1 MTEKELGAP
10 AEAPT
15 PVGAENCAVKHP
27 NYTPN
32 AGPQHIAR
40 LIAGEQLASAADLPE
55 PWRGLAQQLIA
66 SRNGR
71 SAVDVFEDLLAG
83 RPDAAE
89 ILAAVLAVRIDAD
102 PHVEEYGDESLD
114 QPVADLVAI
123 PELPAIARLPESLM
137 QQAAS
142 TGKWLNDY
150 IAFARLA
157 SPMSPPIFHLILGL
171 VLLST
176 AIARRV
182 YLRVSNHNLYP
193 NIYALIVAHST
204 LYAKT
209 TAFEIARKVLD
220 LSYLALLILPVGI
233 PPQSLI
239 GELTNRQPDTF
250 ASWEQG
256 DQDDWRKERK
266 FAAQRAWLMD
276 EAAGLLDA
284 FDQKHLAD
292 LLNHVLKLFDCP
304 DKISA
309 SSTIIRGRQTV
320 RNAYLTICGPTT
332 PSAMRSHLNNRSHWG
347 NGLFARF
354 IFVTPDRP
362 PQRIFYPNEIAIPAA
377 LTDPLR
383 LLALERL
390 PLPREIIPGE
400 IQFPQAIRAG
410 YEDEVWRRW
419 EAYHAGIWEL
429 INQRLIP
436 EKFYASYGRFHTIA
450 MKIALQ
456 LATVDWASDTPDQPL
471 TVTLRHWA
479 RAQMIT
485 EEFRSCLHRMIADA
499 SRVSEDDDLEPKII
513 RFLRQSPRGLSAR
526 ELANLLS
533 MTEPAKRDQLDRLLE
548 RMRRDGLV
556 ILEERK
562 GQRGPAALAWRLLI

>member
-10 AEAPT
+10 TEAPT
-15 PVGAENCAVKHP
+15 PVGAENCAVKHS

-32 AGPQHIAR
+32 AGPLHIAR
-40 LIAGEQLASAADLPE
+40 LIAGEQATPIADLPE
-55 PWRGLAQQLIA
+55 PWRGLAQGLLA
-66 SRNGR
+66 CRNGR
-71 SAVDVFEDLLAG
+71 SAVDVFEDILVG
-83 RPDAAE
+83 RPDAGE
-89 ILAAVLAVRIDAD
+89 IRAAVLSFRIDAD
-102 PHVEEYGDESLD
+102 PEVESSLDESLD

-123 PELPAIARLPESLM
+123 PELPANARLPESLM
-137 QQAAS
+137 HQAAS
-142 TGKWLNDY
+142 AGRWLNDY

-157 SPMSPPIFHLILGL
+157 SPMSPPIFHLVLGL
-171 VLLST
+171 TLLST
-176 AIARRV
+176 AITRRV
-182 YLRVSNHNLYP
+182 YLRVANHNLYP

-209 TAFEIARKVLD
+209 TAFEIARKVLE
-220 LSYLALLILPVGI
+220 LAGLARLMLPVGI
-233 PPQSLI
+233 TPQSLI

-256 DQDDWRKERK
+256 DQDDWRNERK

-309 SSTIIRGRQTV
+309 ASTIARGRQTI

-362 PQRIFYPNEIAIPAA
+362 PQRIFYPSEIEIPAG
-377 LTDPLR
+377 LTTPLR
-383 LLALERL
+383 ILALERL
-390 PLPREIIPGE
+390 PLPREVLPGE
-400 IQFPQAIRAG
+400 IQLPEAIRAQLEPG
-410 YEDEVWRRW
+410 VWQYW
-419 EAYHAGIWEL
+419 DAYHDGIWGL
-429 INQRLIP
+429 ITQRAIP
-436 EKFYASYGRFHTIA
+436 EKFYANYGRFHTIA

-456 LATVDWASDTPDQPL
+456 LATADWAMAAPDEPL
-471 TVTLRHWA
+471 MVTLRHWA
-479 RAQMIT
+479 RAQTIT
-485 EEFRSCLHRMIADA
+485 EEFRACLHRMIADA
-499 SRVSEDDDLEPKII
+499 SRMSEDDDLEPKII
-513 RFLRQSPRGLSAR
+513 RLLRQAPRGLSAR
-526 ELANLLS
+526 ELANLVS
-533 MTEPAKRDQLDRLLE
+533 MTEPAKRDQLDRLLD

-562 GQRGPAALAWRLLI
+562 GQRGPAALAWRLLV